1 MIPKSIFCQYSDHLL
16 TARERG
22 SGTGLGKGVPDNVR
36 TMPGH
41 KKTPHLKQRRSF
53 LHRKRGRKG
62 DYQIPEDCHIFTLVQ
77 SSPKMSN
84 RSTIALSN
92 LVG

>member
-36 TMPGH
+36 TMPATMPGH
-41 KKTPHLKQRRSF
+41 KKRLTANRGEAF
-53 LHRKRGRKG
+53 FIEKRGR
-62 DYQIPEDCHIFTLVQ
+62 
-77 SSPKMSN
+77 
-84 RSTIALSN
+84 
-92 LVG
+92 